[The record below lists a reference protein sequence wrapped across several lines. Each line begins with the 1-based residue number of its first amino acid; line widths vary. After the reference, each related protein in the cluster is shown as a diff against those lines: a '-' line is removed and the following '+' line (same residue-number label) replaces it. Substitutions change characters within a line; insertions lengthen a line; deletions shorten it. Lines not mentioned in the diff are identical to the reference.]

1 MNKNFRKAVQFAF
14 DKATYNAVT
23 RGADLATTNLRNMYT
38 HPEFVQLA
46 EDVTDADG
54 KTFVAGTM
62 YGEMVQY
69 YLEKL
74 GSPVKVA
81 DGIDGWYHPEE
92 AKAALAAAKAELGN
106 SVNWPIVIDV
116 VYYSAS
122 VNNTAQA
129 QAYKQSIEGVLGAE
143 NVTVNLVE
151 ATTSADYYASGY
163 RASNGKAG
171 NFDMFYGS
179 GWGPDFGDPCTY
191 LDTFRGY
198 GAGYMTKVIGLF

>member
-1 MNKNFRKAVQFAF
+1 
-14 DKATYNAVT
+14 
-23 RGADLATTNLRNMYT
+23 GADLATTNLRNMYT

-54 KTFVAGTM
+54 HKFVAGTM

-69 YLEKL
+69 YLDKM
-74 GSPVKVA
+74 GCPVTVK
-81 DGIDGWYHPEE
+81 DGVDGWFNPTE
-92 AKAALAAAKAELGN
+92 AKKALEAAKKELGN
-106 SVNWPIVIDV
+106 SITWPIVIDV

-129 QAYKQSIEGVLGAE
+129 QAFKQSIEGTLGAE
-143 NVTVNLVE
+143 NVTVNLLE

-163 RASNGKAG
+163 RASNGEAG

-179 GWGPDFGDPCTY
+179 GWGPDYGDPYTY
-191 LDTFRGY
+191 LGTFEGG